1 MKRIEL
7 TRLLRENNYD
17 YGFINKIIKNT
28 FSDLKNFDLN
38 LEIIKILLEQKIK
51 ITDFVVKIFDF
62 LFLNYEKI
70 KFENISLEIKIKLF
84 IFSLEN

>member
-38 LEIIKILLEQKIK
+38 LEIIKILLEQKKFQILYWK
-51 ITDFVVKIFDF
+51 FLIF
-62 LFLNYEKI
+62 Y
-70 KFENISLEIKIKLF
+70 S
-84 IFSLEN
+84 